1 MITFI
6 VFMLNAIIFVL
17 SRKSISYKV
26 LYNNK
31 YVDDYFMLFPTPF
44 RDRMHDQVLSRNDMH
59 ILQLIQ
65 KRPICMFQS
74 VEIYIAKQ
82 EYKTKEN
89 WNIFGRINKSMKI
102 V

>member
-1 MITFI
+1 
-6 VFMLNAIIFVL
+6 
-17 SRKSISYKV
+17 
-26 LYNNK
+26 
-31 YVDDYFMLFPTPF
+31 
-44 RDRMHDQVLSRNDMH
+44 MHDQVLSRNNMH

-65 KRPICMFQS
+65 KRTICMFQS